1 MGWTDAVL
9 HAVRDLRAQLQL
21 VFMDLGWAMA
31 RLEARQRM
39 TQRGITLMAGE
50 LAVLT
55 QEVAEIKGVAESAV
69 ALLNGLKAK
78 LDEAIASGDPAALT
92 ALSNELDA
100 SSNALAAAV
109 AANTPVGG

>member
-1 MGWTDAVL
+1 MGWADAIL
-9 HAVRDLRAQLQL
+9 HAVRDLKAQVQL
-21 VFMDLGWAMA
+21 WFMDLGWAQA

-55 QEVAEIKGVAESAV
+55 QEVAEIKTVAESAV

-78 LDEAIASGDPAALT
+78 LDEAIASGDPAQLT

-100 SSNALAAAV
+100 VGGSLAAAV
-109 AANTPVGG
+109 AANTPAEG